1 MKILFTLILIFTAV
15 TLNAKSYMFFLHNRF
30 LEEQGLEGVH
40 PEYGK
45 VEYNEILTKFK
56 NAGFEVVSEIRPKD
70 ADVQEYVA
78 KVSAQ
83 IKELIALG
91 VKPSDIIVVGT
102 SKGGYI
108 AKGVSAFLKNKYVN
122 FVFIGCCN
130 QEGSTNKVEYYGN
143 ILSIY
148 DISDEIGTS
157 CLMNKE
163 QFQKKNMPHS
173 KEIKLKTGLKHGFL
187 FKALPEW
194 IKPTINWSKFRH

>member
-1 MKILFTLILIFTAV
+1 MKILISLILVLTALN
-15 TLNAKSYMFFLHNRF
+15 LNAKSYLFFLHNRF

-45 VEYNEILTKFK
+45 VEYNEILTKFR
-56 NAGFEVVSEIRPKD
+56 NAGIEVISEIRPKD
-70 ADVQEYVA
+70 AKIEEYVA
-78 KVSAQ
+78 MISAH

-91 VKPSDIIVVGT
+91 VKPSDITVVGT

-108 AKGVSAFLKNKYVN
+108 AKGISAFLKNRYIN
-122 FVFIGCCN
+122 YVFIGCCN
-130 QEGSTNKVEYYGN
+130 EEDSTKKVEYYGN

-148 DISDEIGTS
+148 ELSDNIGTS

-194 IKPTINWSKFRH
+194 LKPTINWAKFRH

>member
-1 MKILFTLILIFTAV
+1 MKILISLILVLTALN
-15 TLNAKSYMFFLHNRF
+15 LNAKSYLFFLHNRF

-56 NAGFEVVSEIRPKD
+56 NAGFEVISEIRPKD
-70 ADVQEYVA
+70 AKVEDYVA
-78 KVSAQ
+78 KVSAE
-83 IKELIALG
+83 IKELLANG
-91 VKPSDIIVVGT
+91 VKPSDINVVGT

-108 AKGVSAFLKNKYVN
+108 AKGVSAYLKNKYINYVL
-122 FVFIGCCN
+122 IGCCN
-130 QEGSTNKVEYYGN
+130 EEDRNSKVEYYGN

-148 DISDEIGTS
+148 DVSDNIGTS

-187 FKALPEW
+187 YKALPEW
-194 IKPTINWSKFRH
+194 IKPTINWSKFHH